1 MASRLVSLEELL
13 KDRKSM
19 STMLSKQTD
28 LLSDNVKDSNSLLL
42 EWRDKAFQSAEDVAY
57 IQLEL
62 ENANQV
68 ISDLQHMF

>member
-1 MASRLVSLEELL
+1 
-13 KDRKSM
+13 M

-42 EWRDKAFQSAEDVAY
+42 EWRDKAFQSAEDAAY